1 MEIQVHSPTVRVTQ
15 QRGYEPA
22 KSLPVFSDQ
31 DRVEGLVRV
40 DPQLASTPGRLVISV
55 RLTITRS

>member
-22 KSLPVFSDQ
+22 KSLPVFTDQ
-31 DRVEGLVRV
+31 DRVEGIVRV
-40 DPQLASTPGRLVISV
+40 DPQLALATGRLVISV
-55 RLTITRS
+55 CLILIRL